1 MAPLLPIAFQNK
13 IILMKNLIL
22 LVVLAV
28 SFQANAQKYFSK
40 TAHIKFFSHTSAE
53 DIKADNYKSSII
65 IDKASGVVQV
75 EGLIKM
81 FEFEKALMQEH
92 FNENYL
98 ESDTYPKATF
108 KGKGDFSGVNF
119 GADGNYSVNVAGQ
132 LTMHGAT
139 KDVSAIATIK
149 IAGGKID
156 GSTKFYINPRDYN
169 VKIPDVVKGQ
179 ISEKIEVTVKAI
191 LQPLK

>member
-1 MAPLLPIAFQNK
+1 
-13 IILMKNLIL
+13 MKNLIL

-28 SFQANAQKYFSK
+28 SLQANAQKYFSK
-40 TAHIKFFSHTSAE
+40 TAHIKFFSHTTAE
-53 DIKADNYKSSII
+53 DIKANNYKSSII
-65 IDKASGVVQV
+65 IDKTTGVVQV

-108 KGKGDFSGVNF
+108 KGKGDFSKVNF
-119 GADGNYSVNVAGQ
+119 AADGTYSVNVAGQ
-132 LTMHGAT
+132 MTMHGAT
-139 KDVSAIATIK
+139 KDVSAIATLK

-156 GSTKFYINPRDYN
+156 GSTKFYVNPRDFN
-169 VKIPDVVKGQ
+169 VQIPDLVKGQ
-179 ISEKIEVTVKAI
+179 ISDKIEVTVKAT